1 MKAKEL
7 KQLLQKKIK
16 EIRNSKRFQEFIDFC
31 SRFNN
36 YSYYNLLSIYFH
48 YPHATLVA
56 GIKTWWNRYGRRI
69 KKGEKGI
76 PILAPIIK
84 RIEELNP
91 ETGETIR
98 TEKLV
103 GFRTVY
109 VWDVSQTYG
118 KELPIERIAKPL
130 EGKAEQYSIAKN
142 WVSTYYCPVL
152 EKPLGEIK
160 GYTDFR
166 TIVINSN
173 LDEAHKL
180 KTLFHELSHYLL
192 HSSVDYSKTRKEF
205 EAELTAYL
213 VCRKLGIDSSS
224 YSLDYLAIYS
234 ELKNEEFEKA
244 VDKSIK
250 AADHIFSTLTSK
262 QFKTA

>member
-7 KQLLQKKIK
+7 KKLLQKKIK

-48 YPHATLVA
+48 CPHATLVA
-56 GIKTWWNRYGRRI
+56 GIRTWNRYGRKI

-84 RIEELNP
+84 KVEEIDK
-91 ETGETIR
+91 ETGEVTV
-98 TEKLV
+98 TEKLT

-130 EGKAEQYSIAKN
+130 EGKTKQYYIAKD
-142 WVSTYYCPVL
+142 WVSKHYCPVI
-152 EKPLGEIK
+152 ERPLGEVK

-173 LDEAHKL
+173 LDEIHKL

-192 HSSVDYSKTRKEF
+192 HSSADYSKNRKEF
-205 EAELTAYL
+205 EAELTAFL
-213 VCRKLGIDSSS
+213 VCKKLGIDTSQ
-224 YSLDYLAIYS
+224 YSFEYLAIFGDLT
-234 ELKNEEFEKA
+234 EKEFEKA
-244 VDKSIK
+244 VDISIK
-250 AADHIFSTLTSK
+250 TADVIINSFST
-262 QFKTA
+262 KTKVPA

>member
-7 KQLLQKKIK
+7 KDFLTKKIS
-16 EIRNSKRFQEFIDFC
+16 EIKNSERFKEFIDFC
-31 SRFNN
+31 SNFHN
-36 YSYYNLLSIYFH
+36 YSYYNLLSIYLH
-48 YPHATLVA
+48 KPNATWVA
-56 GIKTWWNRYGRRI
+56 GIKTWNRLERRI
-69 KKGEKGI
+69 KKGERGI

-84 RIEELNP
+84 KVEEIDK
-91 ETGETIR
+91 ETGEVIKI
-98 TEKLV
+98 EKLA
-103 GFRTVY
+103 GFRIVY
-109 VWDVSQTYG
+109 VWDVSQTHG
-118 KELPIERIAKPL
+118 KELPIDKIAKPL
-130 EGKAEQYSIAKN
+130 KGKAEQYPTLKQL
-142 WVSTYYCPVL
+142 VSEKFCPVI
-152 EKPLGEIK
+152 EKPLGKELK
-160 GYTDFR
+160 GYTDYS
-166 TIVINSN
+166 IIAINSE

>member
-16 EIRNSKRFQEFIDFC
+16 EIRSSERFQEFIDFC

-48 YPHATLVA
+48 CPHATLVA
-56 GIKTWWNRYGRRI
+56 GIKTWNRYGRRI

-84 RIEELNP
+84 HIEELNP

-142 WVSTYYCPVL
+142 WISAYYCPVL
-152 EKPLGEIK
+152 EKPLGEIR
-160 GYTDFR
+160 GYTNFR

-192 HSSVDYSKTRKEF
+192 HSSVDYSKSRKEF
-205 EAELTAYL
+205 EAELTAFL
-213 VCRKLGIDSSS
+213 VCKKLGIDTSR
-224 YSLDYLAIYS
+224 YSFEYLAVFGDLP
-234 ELKNEEFEKA
+234 EKEFEKA
-244 VDKSIK
+244 VDTSIK
-250 AADHIFSTLTSK
+250 TADLIVNNFLKNMTKES
-262 QFKTA
+262 A